1 MFGPPG
7 TGKTYLAQATATE
20 ARESTTFYSVSPSDI
35 VSKWLG
41 ESDKMVK
48 SLFEMAR
55 KNQPSVIFIDDLDAL
70 CSARMDNESES
81 ARRIKTQ
88 FLTQMDGVGTNGDDD
103 KVLVLATT
111 SRPWVLDPAIRR
123 RFEKRIHT
131 PVPNSAA
138 RIEMF
143 KLHIGSAPN
152 SLKQGDFHE
161 LTRRTER
168 YSGAY
173 ISVIVKDALME
184 PVRKIQTATHF
195 KYVKDS
201 AKLTPCSPGDPD
213 AIEMDWTKISDDEVS
228 EPVVNLDDMLI
239 AIANTKPTVKTEELQ
254 KLQKFVDDFGTEG
267 Y

>member
-1 MFGPPG
+1 
-7 TGKTYLAQATATE
+7 
-20 ARESTTFYSVSPSDI
+20 
-35 VSKWLG
+35 
-41 ESDKMVK
+41 MVK

-55 KNQPSVIFIDDLDAL
+55 KNQPSVIFIDDIDGL

-88 FLTQMDGVGTNGDDD
+88 FLTQMDGVGTNDDDD

-123 RFEKRIHT
+123 RFEKRIYT
-131 PVPNSAA
+131 PLPNNAA

-152 SLKQGDFHE
+152 SLKQGDFQE
-161 LTRRTER
+161 LSRRTER
-168 YSGAY
+168 YSGAD

-239 AIANTKPTVKTEELQ
+239 AIFNTKPTVKTEELQ